1 MSEENIFSDDK
12 SPETVAP
19 NPEVTKPDLPP
30 EVAELVGEGKKYR
43 TAEDALR
50 ALPHAQAHIQK
61 IEEDNAKLKEEVAK
75 SRMMEDLLK
84 EFKQQNNGQE
94 LTPPVYKADPTE
106 TVDINSAVEAA
117 LARKEA
123 LQISQANAA
132 EVISAFKTAFG
143 DEGEAKFVE
152 LAKENQIS
160 IQELNKLAMTSPNA
174 VLKLAGLKKSATT
187 NVPHSTSTVR
197 TNATNLDNQ
206 GLSAKTPM
214 VGSSTKDVLNAWR
227 NAGLKVKQQ
236 S

>member
-1 MSEENIFSDDK
+1 MSEENIFSGDNPLEDA
-12 SPETVAP
+12 TP
-19 NPEVTKPDLPP
+19 NPEANKPNLPP

-43 TAEDALR
+43 TADDALR

-84 EFKQQNNGQE
+84 EFKQQNTGQE
-94 LTPPVYKADPTE
+94 LPLPVNKSDPTE

-123 LQISQANAA
+123 KLISEANAS
-132 EVISAFKTAFG
+132 EVIGAFKAAFG
-143 DEGEAKFVE
+143 EEGEAKFVE

-174 VLKLAGLKKSATT
+174 VLKLAGLKKGVTT
-187 NVPHSTSTVR
+187 NVPHSTSTIR
-197 TNATNLDNQ
+197 TDAASLTNQ
-206 GLSAKTPM
+206 GLSAKVPL

-227 NAGLKVKQQ
+227 NAGLKVQQ
-236 S
+236 